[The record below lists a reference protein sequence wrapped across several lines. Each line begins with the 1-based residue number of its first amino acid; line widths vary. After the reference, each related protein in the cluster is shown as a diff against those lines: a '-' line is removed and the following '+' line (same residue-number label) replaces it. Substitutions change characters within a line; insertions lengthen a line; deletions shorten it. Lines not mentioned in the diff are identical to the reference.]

1 MDDLVGRWLRLEV
14 RNSQLLSPGLIS
26 LSYFIFLLPKAGVFL
41 CLQAVFGT
49 HVIGIGHNHI
59 YHLCEMYL

>member
-14 RNSQLLSPGLIS
+14 RNSPLLSPGLIS
-26 LSYFIFLLPKAGVFL
+26 LSSFFSLLHKAGVFL
-41 CLQAVFGT
+41 CSQAVFGT
-49 HVIGIGHNHI
+49 HVIGIGRNHI